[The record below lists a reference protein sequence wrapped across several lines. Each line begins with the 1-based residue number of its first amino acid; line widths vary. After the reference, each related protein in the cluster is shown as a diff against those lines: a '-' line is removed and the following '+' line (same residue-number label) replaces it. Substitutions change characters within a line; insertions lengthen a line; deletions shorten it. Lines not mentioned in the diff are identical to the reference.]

1 MRRIV
6 LIFSVLALVI
16 ALACTAGAA
25 TQASVLRTYCT
36 VAADGSCQVTVSATL
51 HLEQQIPDLT
61 FPVPKDASSV
71 TLNGSRVRTQ
81 TKDNYRL
88 VDLSGTLGT
97 MTGDI
102 SITISYNLSDVIVN
116 TSDGHLQLQLP
127 LMSGFGYPVQ
137 NMEFSVTLPGQ
148 VPEKPAFSSGY
159 HKANIEKDLDVSVN
173 GATVSGK
180 ALKALKDH
188 ETLVMTMT
196 VSEDMFPRTHMELP
210 DMDAMNVAM
219 TVSAILALLYW
230 LLFLRCAPP
239 RRMLRAIPP
248 EGCTAGE
255 LASVLHLKHADLTT
269 MIFTWAQLGYILIHM
284 DRQDRVT
291 LHKRMEMGN
300 ERGSFERRIFGMLFG
315 KRGSVDTTG
324 ERYLQLS
331 RKVCKMPAAVQSYVH
346 NRSGNP
352 LVFRAL
358 AAAIGL
364 FGGVSIGI
372 VLSGG
377 AALQWL
383 LVGVLAIL
391 GGISG
396 WLIQRWAYSLFFR
409 DKRDVWMALGMS
421 VLWIGLGV
429 LAGMP
434 GTGIWVAIAQLLA
447 GLMAAF
453 GGRRTDEGR
462 QAMAHVLG
470 LRRYLRGLSRGEVQR
485 MVENDPDYFHNLAA
499 YALAMG
505 VDRQFARRFGK
516 YRMAGCPWLTTG
528 MDGHLTAAEWSSL
541 MRRAATAMELRTRL
555 SWREKLLD
563 LLRSFRI

>member
-1 MRRIV
+1 MRRI
-6 LIFSVLALVI
+6 LILCSILALVI
-16 ALACTAGAA
+16 AMACSAGAV
-25 TQASVLRTYCT
+25 TQASVMRTYCT
-36 VAADGSCQVTVSATL
+36 VAADGSCQFTVTATL

-61 FPVPKDASSV
+61 FPIPEEATSV

-81 TKDNYRL
+81 TKDGYRL
-88 VDLSGTLGT
+88 VDLSGSLGT
-97 MTGDI
+97 VTGDV
-102 SITISYNLSDVIVN
+102 SITIGYNLSDVV
-116 TSDGHLQLQLP
+116 TTEDGKLQLQVP

-159 HKANIEKDLDVSVN
+159 HKANIEKDLEVSVN
-173 GATVSGK
+173 GTIVSGK
-180 ALKALKDH
+180 ALKSLKDH
-188 ETLVMTMT
+188 ETLVMTMA
-196 VSEDMFPRTHMELP
+196 VPDDMFPRTHIELP

-219 TVSAILALLYW
+219 TLSAILALLYW
-230 LLFLRCAPP
+230 MLFLRCAPP

-255 LASVLHLKHADLTT
+255 LGAVLHLKHADLTT
-269 MIFTWAQLGYILIHM
+269 MIFTWAQLGYILIHI
-284 DRQDRVT
+284 DRQERVT

-300 ERGSFERRIFGMLFG
+300 ERGTFEQRVFGMLFG
-315 KRGSVDTTG
+315 RRGSVDTTG
-324 ERYLQLS
+324 ERYVQLS
-331 RKVCKMPAAVQSYVH
+331 RKVAKMPAAVQSYVH

-358 AAAIGL
+358 MAAVGL

-372 VLSGG
+372 LLSDG

-383 LVGVLAIL
+383 LVTVMAIL

-396 WLIQRWAYSLFFR
+396 WMIQRWAYSLFFLN
-409 DKRDVWMALGMS
+409 KRDVWIALVLCG
-421 VLWIGLGV
+421 LWIGLGM
-429 LAGMP
+429 LAGLA
-434 GTGIWVAIAQLLA
+434 GTGVLVALLQLLA

-462 QAMAHVLG
+462 LAMAQVLG

-485 MVENDPDYFHNLAA
+485 MVDNDPDYFHNLAP

-516 YRMAGCPWLTTG
+516 YRMAGCPWLTGG
-528 MDGHLTAAEWSSL
+528 MDGHLTAAEWCVL
-541 MRRAATAMELRTRL
+541 MRRTVAAMELRTRQ
-555 SWREKLLD
+555 SWREKLPD
-563 LLRSFRI
+563 LFRVLRA